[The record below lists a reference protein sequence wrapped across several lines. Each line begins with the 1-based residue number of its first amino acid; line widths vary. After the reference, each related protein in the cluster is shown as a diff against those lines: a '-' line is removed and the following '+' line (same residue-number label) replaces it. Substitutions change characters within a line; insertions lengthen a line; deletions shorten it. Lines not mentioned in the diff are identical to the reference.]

1 MFYIIIDN
9 EVYKTC
15 LVLTIQFPNG
25 FLSFRSLCY
34 VLVLA
39 QYDAATYGN
48 ARLWYHY
55 STMDD

>member
-1 MFYIIIDN
+1 MPEFDYAHFQMRFLRIDQCA
-9 EVYKTC
+9 YA
-15 LVLTIQFPNG
+15 
-25 FLSFRSLCY
+25 
-34 VLVLA
+34 LVLA